1 MIEAL
6 YHITTTQYVQLLY
19 REKDLQGLR
28 FEVLQRSSEQGRM
41 LTASEKNGPSV
52 GLRVIYAIYHP
63 GWTPARASQLV
74 GCASWA
80 DQLGILS
87 HNFHVKQ
94 QVPTICAKGGRC
106 WSSKRIL
113 MD

>member
-1 MIEAL
+1 MIKAL
-6 YHITTTQYVQLLY
+6 YHITTTQYAQLPLHIG

-52 GLRVIYAIYHP
+52 GLRVIYAIYRP

-87 HNFHVKQ
+87 HNFHAKQ
-94 QVPTICAKGGRC
+94 
-106 WSSKRIL
+106 
-113 MD
+113 